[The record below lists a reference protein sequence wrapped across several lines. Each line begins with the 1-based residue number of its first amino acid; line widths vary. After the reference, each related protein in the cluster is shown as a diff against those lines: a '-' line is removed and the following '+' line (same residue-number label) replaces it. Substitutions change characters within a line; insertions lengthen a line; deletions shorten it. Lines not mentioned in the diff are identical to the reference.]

1 MKRIML
7 AIGHSKEIGGAQK
20 VFITFVRE
28 FSRKGYEVTVL
39 VPDASM
45 ADFVRDFNVKTHII
59 DYSSITCLFK
69 IATILRNE
77 RVEII
82 NTFLTNDSL
91 IISLVNIFYR
101 IPICCTLLN
110 AIIHEKLNKIQKLA
124 YPVFYYI
131 LHKMCDG
138 IIVNSE
144 QNKRHFIETARIK
157 PDAIKV
163 IYSGID
169 MNELLIASGKEKRKD
184 KFVIGI
190 IGRLSKEKGHEYL
203 INALTHLTE
212 IDYECVIVGDGPLR
226 KSLEEQ
232 VENAGLKD
240 RVVFLG
246 YQKRVGMFMQEMDV
260 IVVPSLNET
269 FGITIV
275 EAFALKKLVIASEA
289 GGIPEIV
296 KHGETGLLFPVR
308 DSSALA
314 ERIRYSYNNRRE
326 AERMSENAY
335 DFFVRNFTSSTM
347 ADTTLAYYN
356 LLIKSGARSK

>member
-7 AIGHSKEIGGAQK
+7 AIGPSKEIGGAQK

-28 FSRKGYEVTVL
+28 FLRKGYEVIAL
-39 VPDASM
+39 VPDVSM
-45 ADFVRDFNVKTHII
+45 ADLVNNFNVKTHII

-77 RVEII
+77 RVEIV
-82 NTFLTNDSL
+82 NTFQIKGSL
-91 IISLVNIFYR
+91 IVSLVNIIYR

-110 AIIHEKLNKIQKLA
+110 AIIHEKLNKKQKLA
-124 YPVFYYI
+124 YPLFYYI
-131 LHKMCDG
+131 LYKMCDG

-157 PDAIKV
+157 QDAIKV

-169 MNELLIASGKEKRKD
+169 MNELLIASGKEKQKN
-184 KFVIGI
+184 KFVIGV
-190 IGRLSKEKGHEYL
+190 IGRISKEKGHEYL
-203 INALTHLTE
+203 IKALTQLTE
-212 IDYECVIVGDGPLR
+212 IDYKCLIVGDGPLR
-226 KSLEEQ
+226 KTLEEQ
-232 VENAGLKD
+232 VENGGLKD

-246 YQKRVGMFMQEMDV
+246 YQKNVGMFMQEMDV
-260 IVVPSLNET
+260 IVVPSINET

-275 EAFALKKLVIASEA
+275 EAFALKKLVIASGT

-326 AERMSENAY
+326 SERISGNAY
-335 DFFVRNFTSSTM
+335 DFFVKNFTSTTM
-347 ADTTLAYYN
+347 AETTLAYYN
-356 LLIKSGARSK
+356 LLIKNGARTK